1 MPKLNA
7 LAVYC
12 GSASGVDERH
22 ATTAAE
28 LGTALAQRGI
38 TLIYGG
44 GHVGLMGVVADA
56 ALSAG
61 GEVVGIITNG
71 LMSREVGHGSLTEL
85 IAVETMH
92 ERKLAMSERAD
103 AFVMLPGGYGTLDE
117 FFEAV
122 TWTQLQIHT
131 KPCTILDPTGYYEP
145 LLAWLDEATAEGF
158 IKPDNRALITSYAAV
173 DELLGALEA

>member
-1 MPKLNA
+1 MPLNA

-12 GSASGVDERH
+12 GSAHGNDPRH
-22 ATTAAE
+22 AATAHE
-28 LGTALAQRGI
+28 LGEALAARGI
-38 TLIYGG
+38 TLVYGG

-92 ERKLAMSERAD
+92 ERKLAMSE
-103 AFVMLPGGYGTLDE
+103 
-117 FFEAV
+117 
-122 TWTQLQIHT
+122 
-131 KPCTILDPTGYYEP
+131 
-145 LLAWLDEATAEGF
+145 
-158 IKPDNRALITSYAAV
+158 
-173 DELLGALEA
+173 